1 MTETQLAEKIDAL
14 LQLYGNVP
22 AATLASEHER
32 IKENIQ
38 SGQGF
43 TSRKEVRDYY
53 KKCDAT
59 IYNWIEKGVLPK
71 PLKIGGSLFFYC
83 TGSVSLFVVETK
95 IGLGWYNEPFHTSL

>member
-43 TSRKEVRDYY
+43 TRRKEVRDYY

-59 IYNWIEKGVLPK
+59 IYNWIEKDVLPK
-71 PLKIGGSLFFYC
+71 PVKIGGSLFFKNAD
-83 TGSVSLFVVETK
+83 LKAMEK
-95 IGLGWYNEPFHTSL
+95 